1 MKQGA
6 LAGIRVLD
14 LTRVLAGPLATM
26 MLADMGAEVIKV
38 EEPGVG
44 DLYRASSAITKN
56 GESVNFLSTN
66 RNKQSLTLALDKP
79 EGRRILEQLVAT
91 ADVLVENYRPGV
103 TDKLGIDYAS
113 LKRIN
118 PRLVYCSI
126 TGFGADGPYRNR
138 TAVDPIIQAESG
150 IMGLTGEQGRGP
162 VRIGTAVGDIYG
174 AMLATQGIL
183 LALSARDRRDR
194 VKETNRL
201 KEERRAEEER
211 QGQHVQLSL
220 FDAAVFGLIPREG
233 EFFATGKVFPRMGSA
248 HPQFVPF
255 QSFATA
261 DGHVFIA
268 AFHDALWKK
277 LCATLGVS
285 PLASDPRFADTA
297 GRSRNRTEL
306 LGVIEPLLAAQS
318 SAHWVA
324 TLEVAGVPV
333 GRINSMADVFEHPQ
347 LLHNGMVVD
356 MKHPVAGDIKVLNNP
371 LRMSANPASVR
382 TPPPLLGQHSD
393 AVLVSLGFNAEGI
406 ARLRA
411 EGVI

>member
-150 IMGLTGEQGRGP
+150 IMGLTGEQDRGP

-174 AMLATQGIL
+174 SMLATQGIL
-183 LALSARDRRDR
+183 LALYARDRSDR
-194 VKETNRL
+194 VKE
-201 KEERRAEEER
+201 EPRAQEAR
-211 QGQHVQLSL
+211 QGQQVQLSL

-255 QSFATA
+255 QSFVTA

-277 LCATLGVS
+277 LCTTLGV
-285 PLASDPRFADTA
+285 PELAADQRFVNTA
-297 GRSRNRTEL
+297 GRSQHRADL
-306 LGVIEPLLAAQS
+306 LAVIEPLLAAQS

-324 TLEVAGVPV
+324 TLEAAGVPV

-347 LLHNGMVVD
+347 LKHNGMVVD
-356 MKHPVAGDIKVLNNP
+356 MTHPVAGDIKVLNNP

-393 AVLVSLGFNAEGI
+393 DVLVSLGFNAEGI

>member
-150 IMGLTGEQGRGP
+150 IMGLTGEQDRGP

-183 LALSARDRRDR
+183 LALYARDRSDR
-194 VKETNRL
+194 A
-201 KEERRAEEER
+201 KEEPRAQEAR
-211 QGQHVQLSL
+211 QGQYVQLSL

-277 LCATLGVS
+277 LCATLVV
-285 PLASDPRFADTA
+285 PELAADPRFTDTA
-297 GRSRNRTEL
+297 GRSRNRSEL
-306 LGVIEPLLAAQS
+306 LAVIEPLLAAQS

-324 TLEVAGVPV
+324 TLEAAGVPV

-347 LLHNGMVVD
+347 LKHDGMVVD
-356 MKHPVAGDIKVLNNP
+356 MTHPVAGDIKVLNNP

-382 TPPPLLGQHSD
+382 TPPPLLGEHSD
-393 AVLVSLGFNAEGI
+393 DVLVSLGFNAEGI

>member
-1 MKQGA
+1 MTQGA

-38 EEPGVG
+38 EEPGIG

-150 IMGLTGEQGRGP
+150 IMGLTGEQDRGP

-183 LALSARDRRDR
+183 LALYARDRSDR
-194 VKETNRL
+194 A
-201 KEERRAEEER
+201 KEEPRAQEAR
-211 QGQHVQLSL
+211 QGQYVQLSL

-277 LCATLGVS
+277 LCATLVV
-285 PLASDPRFADTA
+285 PELAADPRFTDTA
-297 GRSRNRTEL
+297 GRSRNRSEL
-306 LGVIEPLLAAQS
+306 LAVIEPLLAAQS

-324 TLEVAGVPV
+324 TLEAAGVPV

-347 LLHNGMVVD
+347 LKHDGMVVD
-356 MKHPVAGDIKVLNNP
+356 MTHPVAGDIKVLNNP

-382 TPPPLLGQHSD
+382 TPPPLLGEHSD
-393 AVLVSLGFNAEGI
+393 DVLVSLGFNAEGI

>member
-183 LALSARDRRDR
+183 LALYARDRSDR